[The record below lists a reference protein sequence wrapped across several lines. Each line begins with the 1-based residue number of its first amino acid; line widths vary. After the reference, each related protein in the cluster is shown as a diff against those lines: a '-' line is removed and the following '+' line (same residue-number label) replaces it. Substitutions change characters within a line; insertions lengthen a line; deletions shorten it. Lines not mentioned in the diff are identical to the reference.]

1 MRFLLLLLPLLLT
14 AETLIVGDVIT
25 PITFSDQH
33 DKQHTVGHESVW
45 VVTWDKMTTRHANLL
60 FKAKP
65 ELLKNGKVAMI
76 VDVSQTPS
84 GIMNLFVLPR
94 MRSYEHRILLGYDAA
109 YNRTIPYSDG
119 AITVLYLSDGKVFEV
134 AFAEDGEA
142 LEKLLTD

>member
-1 MRFLLLLLPLLLT
+1 MRFLLLLLPLFLT

-25 PITFSDQH
+25 PITFPDQH
-33 DKQHTVGHESVW
+33 EKQHTVGHESVW

-65 ELLKNGKVAMI
+65 ELLGDGQVAMI

-94 MRSYEHRILLGYDAA
+94 MRSYGHRILLGYDAA
-109 YNRTIPYSDG
+109 YNRSIPYREG
-119 AITVLYLSDGKVFEV
+119 AITVLYLSDGKVLEV

-142 LEKLLTD
+142 LLGLLSK